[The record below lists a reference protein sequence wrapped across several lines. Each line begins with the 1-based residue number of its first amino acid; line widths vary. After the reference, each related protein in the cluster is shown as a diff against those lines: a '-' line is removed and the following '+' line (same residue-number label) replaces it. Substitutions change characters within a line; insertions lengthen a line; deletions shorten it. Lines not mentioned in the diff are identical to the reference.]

1 MSMAPQLSIRQWAA
15 RGLLYKLSTWSLVS
29 FPVSRSICPTSHVLV
44 NLPKPARRKLCYCP
58 SLVPSAPL
66 ARSSLRQLIK
76 RFGEVRMADFVWEYK
91 STTVTLAEYQWFL
104 PAVIGSFHS
113 RPAKFFTGFA
123 MLIATLG
130 NQIGGL
136 FLTWPICCSD

>member
-1 MSMAPQLSIRQWAA
+1 
-15 RGLLYKLSTWSLVS
+15 
-29 FPVSRSICPTSHVLV
+29 
-44 NLPKPARRKLCYCP
+44 
-58 SLVPSAPL
+58 
-66 ARSSLRQLIK
+66 
-76 RFGEVRMADFVWEYK
+76 MADFVWEYK

-136 FLTWPICCSD
+136 FLTWRISCSD